1 MRKILVR
8 SLFAIVL
15 LAAAVLLVLKFVR
28 LQHEVLK
35 EMAVRFIL
43 NSDKAKDFLNQNPD
57 FNQDVVFLAD
67 MAIKSRYNRFYVYN
81 VKNDSILHKGL
92 VAHGKGSNTGT
103 YGELQFS
110 NVEGSNMTSLG
121 NYKVGVDYVGRFG
134 KSYKLHGL
142 DKTNDQAFARYVV
155 LHTYTFMPHEE
166 QLVPIINSEGCPMVS
181 NETFKIL
188 ENIIDNNKKPILLR
202 IYYK

>member
-1 MRKILVR
+1 MKKIIIR
-8 SLFAIVL
+8 SLITIVL
-15 LAAAVLLVLKFVR
+15 LVAAAFLILKFVR
-28 LQHEVLK
+28 PQHEVSK

-43 NSDKAKDFLNQNPD
+43 NSDIAKEFLKDHPD
-57 FNQDVVFLAD
+57 YNQDVVFLAD
-67 MAIKSRYNRFYVYN
+67 MAIKSRYNRFYVYDL
-81 VKNDSILHKGL
+81 KNNRILHEGL

-134 KSYKLHGL
+134 KSYKLLGL

-188 ENIIDNNKKPILLR
+188 EDIIDNSKKPILLR

>member
-1 MRKILVR
+1 MKKIIIRNLI
-8 SLFAIVL
+8 AIVL

-28 LQHEVLK
+28 PQHEVSP
-35 EMAVRFIL
+35 E
-43 NSDKAKDFLNQNPD
+43 AKDRFNKNIQLSKAFLQDHSD

-67 MAIKSRYNRFYVYN
+67 MAIKSRYNRFYVYD

-188 ENIIDNNKKPILLR
+188 EKIIDNSKKSIMLR

>member
-1 MRKILVR
+1 MKKIIIR
-8 SLFAIVL
+8 SLIAIVL
-15 LAAAVLLVLKFVR
+15 LAAVAFLILKFVR
-28 LQHEVLK
+28 PQHEVSLEAK
-35 EMAVRFIL
+35 DRFIL
-43 NSDKAKDFLNQNPD
+43 NSDKAKEFLKQNPD
-57 FNQDVVFLAD
+57 YNQDIVFLAD
-67 MAIKSRYNRFYVYN
+67 MAIKSRYNRFYVYD
-81 VKNDSILHKGL
+81 VENDSILHEGL

-121 NYKVGVDYVGRFG
+121 NYKVGADYVGGFG

-155 LHTYTFMPHEE
+155 LHTYEFMPHEE

-181 NETFKIL
+181 NKTFKIL
-188 ENIIDNNKKPILLR
+188 ENIIDNSKKPILLR

>member
-1 MRKILVR
+1 MKKIIIR
-8 SLFAIVL
+8 SLIAIVL
-15 LAAAVLLVLKFVR
+15 LVAVVLLVLKFVR
-28 LQHEVLK
+28 PQHDVSK

-67 MAIKSRYNRFYVYN
+67 MAIKSRYNRFYVYD

-92 VAHGKGSNTGT
+92 VAHGKGSNTGI
-103 YGELQFS
+103 YDELQFS

-121 NYKVGVDYVGRFG
+121 NYKIGVDYVGRFG

-142 DKTNDQAFARYVV
+142 DTTNDQAFARYVV

-188 ENIIDNNKKPILLR
+188 EKIIDSSKKPILLR
-202 IYYK
+202 IFYK